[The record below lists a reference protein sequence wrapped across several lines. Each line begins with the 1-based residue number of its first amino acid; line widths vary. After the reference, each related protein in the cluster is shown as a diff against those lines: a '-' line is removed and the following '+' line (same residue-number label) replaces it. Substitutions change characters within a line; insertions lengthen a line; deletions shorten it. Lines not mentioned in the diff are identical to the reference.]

1 MRIRGKEFKVTKE
14 MKEVIRELG
23 EPYAAG
29 IYMEFPSLHAL
40 ITSQVNFPRV
50 FVDDH
55 AEQLFLYGRDVFLRS
70 IIRKEAEE
78 GIVIVC
84 NKRGEPLGFGKFGKR
99 LIKNIADLGMYLREE
114 D

>member
-1 MRIRGKEFKVTKE
+1 
-14 MKEVIRELG
+14 
-23 EPYAAG
+23 
-29 IYMEFPSLHAL
+29 MEFPSLHAL

-70 IIRKEAEE
+70 IIKKEAEE

-84 NKRGEPLGFGKFGKR
+84 NKRGEPLGFGKFEKR